1 MGYKTTADGTRIVA
15 KQQLDLGRAPFQNV
29 LDASEDMAISGV
41 NTTSALVWDGD
52 ASGWTLE
59 AQGTVETY
67 AAHDGTY
74 GLDSGSRSVG
84 QATRFDS
91 GTNQDIAGTYDTVSF
106 WMQPKA
112 FKVNSKL
119 DILWKTSAGGTPG
132 TRLSVN
138 DYVSNFDLDVWQK
151 VTIPI
156 DDFALGADVA
166 QLELVYATQGPQ
178 QFYFDEFYLNSGG
191 GGPQTFRVSSPTGQI
206 WHVER
211 LIVVIAAGEVG
222 WNSGSFGDIA
232 SGLPNGFLLKHHKIG
247 AEPETYWVLN
257 CKTNVELFGN
267 FNISRDV
274 AFADNEI
281 MVVLSLEPVLTSVI
295 LVDDDEVLDF
305 VVRDDLSN
313 LARLRAFLHFGREAV
328 EDAT

>member
-1 MGYKTTADGTRIVA
+1 MPRPATPDGTPLVA
-15 KQQLDLGRAPFQNV
+15 RQQLILGRAPFQSV
-29 LDASEDMAISGV
+29 TTASEEMAISGI
-41 NTTSALVWDGD
+41 NTTSTLIWDGD
-52 ASGWTLE
+52 ASEWTLE
-59 AQGTVETY
+59 AQGTAETY
-67 AAHDGTY
+67 AAHTGTY

-91 GTNQDIAGTYDTVSF
+91 GTNQDIAGSYDTVSF
-106 WMQPKA
+106 WMMPKS
-112 FKVNSKL
+112 FKVNSSL

-138 DYVSNFDLDVWQK
+138 DYVSNFDLDTWQK

-191 GGPQTFRVSSPTGQI
+191 DGPQTFRVSSPTGQI

-211 LIVVIAAGEVG
+211 VLVVISSGATG
-222 WNSGSFGDIA
+222 WDSTSFGDIA
-232 SGLPNGFLLKHHKIG
+232 SGLPNGFLLKYHKLG
-247 AEPETYWVLN
+247 TETETYWVLN

-267 FNISRDV
+267 YNISRDV
-274 AFADNEI
+274 SFADDEI
-281 MVVLSLEPVLTSVI
+281 MVVLSLEPVLSSVI

-305 VVRDDLSN
+305 IVRDDLSG
-313 LARLRAFLHFGREAV
+313 LGTLRAFLHFGRENV
-328 EDAT
+328 PT